1 MIHARPFL
9 RMWNPIDPIIVAGSP
24 LASAE
29 PWRHRAASGESRTVA
44 DLATKAESLKVR
56 VQRLAE
62 ESLLL
67 REEAQALRAQW
78 ARVRQRSR
86 HGAASAS

>member
-1 MIHARPFL
+1 MIHVASFQG
-9 RMWNPIDPIIVAGSP
+9 MWKPLDSIIVTGSP
-24 LASAE
+24 LAAAE
-29 PWRHRAASGESRTVA
+29 AWRAPAASGESRTNA

-56 VQRLAE
+56 VQQLAE

-78 ARVRQRSR
+78 AKVRQRSR

>member
-1 MIHARPFL
+1 
-9 RMWNPIDPIIVAGSP
+9 MWKPLDPIIVAGGP

-29 PWRHRAASGESRTVA
+29 AWRHRGASRESRTMA

-56 VQRLAE
+56 VQQLAE

-86 HGAASAS
+86 HVAASAS